1 MRFLTPKEAL
11 VRFFI
16 LMLLGWLLI
25 EAPPGWTFHLMCGIP
40 EYAGLHD
47 ACEVP

>member
-16 LMLLGWLLI
+16 LMLLGWVVI
-25 EAPPGWTFHLMCGIP
+25 ELSDRVASPHENGRETELANRVHK
-40 EYAGLHD
+40 
-47 ACEVP
+47 